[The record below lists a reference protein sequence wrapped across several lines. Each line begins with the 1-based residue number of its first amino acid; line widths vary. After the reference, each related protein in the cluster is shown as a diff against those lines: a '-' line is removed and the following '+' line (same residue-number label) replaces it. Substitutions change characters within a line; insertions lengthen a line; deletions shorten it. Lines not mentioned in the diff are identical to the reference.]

1 MTATVR
7 TAAEIVD
14 ALARQ
19 RGLVT
24 PIPPYFPLGVSFT
37 AECVREA
44 YRDVIDVLAD
54 AARQRAGEPETIAAL
69 KAVLDHVAEKVREG

>member
-1 MTATVR
+1 MSATVR

-24 PIPPYFPLGVSFT
+24 PIPPYFPLGVTFT

-54 AARQRAGEPETIAAL
+54 AARDRAGQPEAVAAL
-69 KAVLDHVAEKVREG
+69 KAVLDLIAGKVREG